1 MRRRVGEA
9 LGHLLR
15 RDLPPAGSRGARQP
29 RTPGRFTTIG
39 AVPERRGDA
48 PRVTTISTVTAS
60 RIDDTWS
67 ARTPYARGADWPV
80 RVDEL
85 AHELDPIAQ
94 RYGGASEWATAV
106 EHAGTGDLLS
116 DLRVLRLRCDECAL
130 TWQMS
135 VQAAKAARDQELLA
149 VATACHVE
157 TEAHAKWFT
166 TRIAAGA
173 AQALVVG

>member
-1 MRRRVGEA
+1 MRVGPLLAHRRRPA
-9 LGHLLR
+9 RSPLGPCRRARRPFPVPDLR
-15 RDLPPAGSRGARQP
+15 READ
-29 RTPGRFTTIG
+29 
-39 AVPERRGDA
+39 ER
-48 PRVTTISTVTAS
+48 
-60 RIDDTWS
+60 
-67 ARTPYARGADWPV
+67 
-80 RVDEL
+80 